1 MLAAA
6 NAGADA
12 VDAAMDAMA
21 GTSSQPSMGAIVGAL
36 AGTSQQLNQIASP
49 HTLNHCSFPALKV
62 QLVSQ
67 LMYNARSAA
76 SEVQHRHC
84 HWYTV

>member
-36 AGTSQQLNQIASP
+36 AGNSQQLINMHQILYWLHGMFTFLIAELMSQ
-49 HTLNHCSFPALKV
+49 
-62 QLVSQ
+62 QLI
-67 LMYNARSAA
+67 
-76 SEVQHRHC
+76 
-84 HWYTV
+84 T